1 MNFSL
6 VTMVSLLLAVGA
18 SSGCAAED
26 QAERIRAALL
36 HSRQLGAH
44 GLGYGER
51 SLEELS
57 RKLQPADI
65 PGLISL
71 ASDRELRTGVQFA
84 LASQCEPAIPA
95 VRDAAAGRRMDF
107 LDASDTL
114 RLISGYG
121 KCSAVAHQRARDTM
135 AEIESLRRTDQA
147 QTMASIKRE
156 KEEDGRIQ
164 KNALTLMQGGAQ
176 AQGLSRAERE
186 EVYRRSLKAMGLAED
201 GPMTPQQKELVGRM
215 YRSMV
220 LGEPGGSSN
229 TASQ

>member
-1 MNFSL
+1 MDFSL

-26 QAERIRAALL
+26 QAERIRAAVL

-71 ASDRELRTGVQFA
+71 ASDRELRIGVQFA
-84 LASQCEPAIPA
+84 LASQCEPAIAA
-95 VRDAAAGRRMDF
+95 VRDAAAGRHMDF

-114 RLISGYG
+114 RLVSEYG
-121 KCSAVAHQRARDTM
+121 KCSAAARQRARDAM

-147 QTMASIKRE
+147 RNIASIKRE
-156 KEEDGRIQ
+156 KQEDARIQ
-164 KNALTLMQGGAQ
+164 ENALTLMQGGAQ
-176 AQGLSRAERE
+176 QLSRAERE
-186 EVYRRSLKAMGLAED
+186 EVYRRSLKAMGLAEG
-201 GPMTPQQKELVGRM
+201 GPLTPQQKELVDRM

-220 LGEPGGSSN
+220 LGEPGGPPN
-229 TASQ
+229 TPSR

>member
-1 MNFSL
+1 MDSSL
-6 VTMVSLLLAVGA
+6 VTMISLLLAVAA
-18 SSGCAAED
+18 SSGCTAED
-26 QAERIRAALL
+26 QAERIRAAVL

-57 RKLQPADI
+57 RTLQPADI
-65 PGLISL
+65 PGLLSL
-71 ASDRELRTGVQFA
+71 ISDRELRIGVQFA

-114 RLISGYG
+114 RLVSGYG
-121 KCSAVAHQRARDTM
+121 KCSAAARQRARDVM

-147 QTMASIKRE
+147 RNMASMKRE
-156 KEEDGRIQ
+156 KQEDERIQ
-164 KNALTLMQGGAQ
+164 KNAMTLTQGEAQ
-176 AQGLSRAERE
+176 QLSHTERE
-186 EVYRRSLKAMGLAED
+186 EVYRRSLEAMGLPEG
-201 GPMTPQQKELVGRM
+201 GPMTPQQKELVDRM

-220 LGEPGGSSN
+220 LGEPGGPPN
-229 TASQ
+229 TPSR